1 MEEPLSEAL
10 VEVPTES
17 KVLKTAELEETS
29 EMEEAEVSMAPAQ
42 LIRSPS
48 LPPGGEHHAGWRVRP
63 GGAELLI
70 ELAPPRPAEV

>member
-42 LIRSPS
+42 LIRSPR
-48 LPPGGEHHAGWRVRP
+48 GGEHHAGWRVRP